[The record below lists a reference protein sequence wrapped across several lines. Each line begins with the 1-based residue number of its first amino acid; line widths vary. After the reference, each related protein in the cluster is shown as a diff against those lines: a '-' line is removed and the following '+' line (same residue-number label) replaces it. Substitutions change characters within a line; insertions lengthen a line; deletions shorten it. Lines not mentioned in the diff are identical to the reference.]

1 MADVKK
7 SLEREHIETVEEALE
22 ILTTDDYNHTTIIK
36 KLNQLIGYLI
46 ANEEILNK

>member
-7 SLEREHIETVEEALE
+7 SLELEHIETVEEALE
-22 ILTTDDYNHTTIIK
+22 ILTTSGYHHSTLIG

-46 ANEEILNK
+46 ANEEIK